1 MAYIEKLFENNR
13 KWAEDQ
19 RRKDPN
25 FFGRLSS
32 LQTPKILWIGCSDS
46 RVPANEILG
55 LLPGDVF
62 VHRNVANLVINT
74 DINCLSVIQYA
85 VDVLKVE
92 HIIVCGH
99 YACGGVRAAC
109 RSQQMG
115 LIDNWLRNIKD
126 IYALHKQELE
136 SIVDEDARIDR
147 LCELNVL
154 RQVQSVCYTSIV
166 QNAWSRKQTLS
177 VHGFIYQLSD
187 GILRDL
193 AVRITQPEQI
203 DEIYRVGA

>member
-1 MAYIEKLFENNR
+1 MPDIEDLFENNR
-13 KWAEDQ
+13 KWAAEQ
-19 RRKDPN
+19 LRKDPD
-25 FFGRLSS
+25 FFRRLLS
-32 LQTPKILWIGCSDS
+32 LQTPKLLWIGCSDS

-55 LLPGDVF
+55 LVPGDVF
-62 VHRNVANLVINT
+62 VHRNVGNLVINT
-74 DINCLSVIQYA
+74 DMNCLSVIQYA

-109 RSQQMG
+109 RHQQMG

-126 IYALHKQELE
+126 LYAAHKKELE
-136 SIVDEDARIDR
+136 TIPDETERIDR

-154 RQVQSVCYTSIV
+154 KQVQSVCYTSTV
-166 QNAWSRKQTLS
+166 QNAWAQGHPLS

-187 GILRDL
+187 GLLRNL
-193 AVRITQPEQI
+193 AVRITRTDQI
-203 DEIYRVGA
+203 DDIYRIAA